1 MRSRIPALNHRR
13 PIPDAVTLMIVFDL
27 QCRDGG
33 ETFEAWFRS
42 SADYDEQRAAGW
54 SQCPFCQSAKVAKAP
69 MAPRVPRK
77 GSGNP
82 LARLAALQAEML
94 KDSRWVGDE
103 FTETAR
109 AMHSG
114 EIEPEQVH
122 GNATLEQA
130 KSLVDDG
137 VPVAPLPLPVDP
149 AEPGQLI
156 GAARSPYSSARRP
169 RSSAG

>member
-1 MRSRIPALNHRR
+1 
-13 PIPDAVTLMIVFDL
+13 MIVFDL

-42 SADYDEQRAAGW
+42 SADYAEQVEKGLVE
-54 SQCPFCQSAKVAKAP
+54 CPFCQSANVEKAP

-82 LARLAALQAEML
+82 LARLAEMQADML
-94 KDSRWVGDE
+94 KDSRWVGDQ
-103 FTETAR
+103 FAETAR

-114 EIEPEQVH
+114 EMEREQVH
-122 GNATLEQA
+122 GQATLEQA

-137 VPVAPLPLPVDP
+137 VPVAPLPLPVTP
-149 AEPGQLI
+149 PNQVN
-156 GAARSPYSSARRP
+156 
-169 RSSAG
+169 